1 MCTAPAL
8 CLPLA
13 HVVSTAPWSQRGY
26 KAKMAKDPKSGLF
39 TPDPYYVPGY
49 GGFCPQLR
57 YQLGNTYGSATSR
70 LLTDPAMM
78 RSPRSVLSPLTRPPT
93 QTTAEPPKSHRGP
106 FSMLK
111 GNVLPEIYIPPG
123 YAGHRPMLQ
132 FQHATSFS
140 RMVASAVDDFMEV
153 QSSVTRGQIH
163 HPADNGSTKA
173 TYITRHWKP
182 KAEHRSP
189 PTTYMRIPKINQPE
203 NLQLNAIAGYTGFI
217 PRYHWSMGV
226 GFAQGV
232 KESMDEF
239 NRSQVPA
246 LLRDVTLKPTQQEML
261 NPSATTEW
269 LKTSQA
275 QYQSRE
281 MQTPALEHGFRD
293 TFGSSFGNTTRQ
305 LYTMYPL

>member
-239 NRSQVPA
+239 NRSQASGTHLAQA
-246 LLRDVTLKPTQQEML
+246 LG
-261 NPSATTEW
+261 
-269 LKTSQA
+269 
-275 QYQSRE
+275 
-281 MQTPALEHGFRD
+281 TPL
-293 TFGSSFGNTTRQ
+293 GSSTPCTPCKKSQ
-305 LYTMYPL
+305 DKAL